1 MKKISI
7 FCVIIIFITILF
19 IIASPGKTNFNSKD
33 FHTEKYA
40 VKSGDT
46 LWAIGRRCIGENA
59 DIREWAEA
67 VEIIN
72 NITVDIY
79 PGQSIIVYVY
89 NN

>member
-33 FHTEKYA
+33 FHTEKYV

-46 LWAIGRRCIGENA
+46 LWAIGRKCIGENA
-59 DIREWAEA
+59 DIREWTEA
-67 VEIIN
+67 VAIVN
-72 NITVDIY
+72 NITANIY
-79 PGQSIIVYVY
+79 PGQSIIVYVH
-89 NN
+89 NG

>member
-7 FCVIIIFITILF
+7 FCVIIIFIAILF
-19 IIASPGKTNFNSKD
+19 IITSPEKTNFNSKD
-33 FHTEKYA
+33 FHTEKYV

-46 LWAIGRRCIGENA
+46 LWAIGRRFIGENA

-67 VEIIN
+67 VAIVN
-72 NITVDIY
+72 NITADIY

-89 NN
+89 NG